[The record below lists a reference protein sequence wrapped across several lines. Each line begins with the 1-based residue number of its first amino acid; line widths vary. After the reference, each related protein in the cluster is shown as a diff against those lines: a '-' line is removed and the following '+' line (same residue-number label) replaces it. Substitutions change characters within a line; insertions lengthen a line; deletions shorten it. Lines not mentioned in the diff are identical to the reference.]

1 MKLNEISG
9 RDRLSYEWMKWI
21 ENNFTVSEGQK
32 MLGRISPDGDLVL
45 PNSAELYGDGKP
57 FNPPGKITGG
67 RWVGLND
74 YDFTNSD
81 FSNLEVLDQLE
92 LYVTDETNGKLG
104 DLAEVVRKI
113 ASVPKIVSRMYMYVS
128 SPSDRIS
135 NACAAAEIFPHFIL
149 RINNYNGSSELLT
162 LDAARKHV
170 TINGTG
176 TTHFY
181 SNVFE
186 LQEILI
192 DNGFEDIA

>member
-32 MLGRISPDGDLVL
+32 MLTRISPDGDLVL

-57 FNPPGKITGG
+57 FNPPSKITGG

-74 YDFTNSD
+74 YDFVNSD
-81 FSNLEVLDQLE
+81 FSNLEVQDQIE
-92 LYVTDETNGKLG
+92 LYVTDETNGNLG
-104 DLAEVVRKI
+104 DFARIVDKI
-113 ASVPKIVSRMYMYVS
+113 KSIPKIVQRMYVS
-128 SPSDRIS
+128 SPRDRIR
-135 NACAAAEIFPHFIL
+135 NVCEATEIFPHFIL
-149 RINNYNGSSELLT
+149 RISNQNSNSELLSV
-162 LDAARKHV
+162 DAGREHV
-170 TINGTG
+170 TINEDGTG

-181 SNVFE
+181 SSVFE

-192 DNGFEDIA
+192 ANGFEDIA